1 MSASFLFQSDAQGAV
16 PFSAQNPARTPLARS
31 FSGEAQVFGEQGPFS
46 ELGPDMGARSTRVQT
61 KLGAHERAIMN
72 GIAAFQLRYGASE
85 EALAILQLCN
95 RLWPEDQ
102 QTLRLLTQ
110 AFIQIED
117 WASADM
123 TETALRRLSAP
134 GTMERLDHLRRAIIH
149 FGCLRL
155 AEARASFLDFVRL
168 GKGAF

>member
-1 MSASFLFQSDAQGAV
+1 MSASFLFQSDAPGAV
-16 PFSAQNPARTPLARS
+16 PFSALNPAQPPQTRPLVPEGQ
-31 FSGEAQVFGEQGPFS
+31 FFGEQGPS
-46 ELGPDMGARSTRVQT
+46 IGAYTARPQT
-61 KLGAHERAIMN
+61 QLGAHERGILN
-72 GIAAFQLRYGASE
+72 GIAAFQLRYGESE

-95 RLWPEDQ
+95 RLWPEDP

-123 TETALRRLSAP
+123 TETALRRLSGASRVD
-134 GTMERLDHLRRAIIH
+134 RLDHLRRAVIH

-155 AEARASFLDFVRL
+155 SEARASFLDFVRL
-168 GKGAF
+168 GRGAF